1 MLASV
6 VAAFRIPDLKRR
18 ITFLFGMFAVY
29 VIGLHISVPGVDTAI
44 LSERLSG
51 GLFDILNAFTGGAF
65 KKYTIFAMGIM
76 PYINASII
84 MQLLTIAI
92 PQLEEMQKEGAAG
105 QKRIRLYT
113 RWLTGVLA
121 LFQAYGTTTW
131 LRSMGAI
138 QSRGGIFDPVIIQIA
153 ITLVAGTAFLM
164 WLGEQISDKGIGNGV
179 SIVIFAG
186 IVAVLPAQVFQTLA
200 VVWTNG
206 DWLSLVMLAVLFV
219 GTVAFMI
226 AVTQAQRKIPI
237 QHVKR
242 VVGNRMV
249 GGQSSFL
256 PLKVNSAGVIPIIFA
271 VSIQYFPMTVANIL
285 TKGDPNHW
293 MTKLAH
299 GLVPGTDWH
308 FGGQGGTVY
317 GAIIYAA
324 MIIFFTYFYTA
335 VTVNVKDLA
344 DNLKKWGSFIPGIR
358 PGKPT
363 QDYLDRIM
371 TRITLSGAI
380 FLAIV
385 ALLQYYVPQLTGIH
399 TFSLVGGTSLLIVVG
414 VALETMQAIESHLLM
429 RHYEGFIK

>member
-1 MLASV
+1 M
-6 VAAFRIPDLKRR
+6 RIPDLKKRL
-18 ITFLFGMFAVY
+18 TFLFAMFAVY
-29 VIGLHISVPGVDTAI
+29 VVGLHISVPGVDTSI
-44 LSERLSG
+44 VSQKFSG
-51 GLFDILNAFTGGAF
+51 GLFDILDAFTGGAF

-105 QKRIRLYT
+105 QKKIRLYT
-113 RWLTGVLA
+113 RWLTGVMA

-131 LRSMGAI
+131 LHSAGAV
-138 QSRGGIFDPVIIQIA
+138 QGGVWQVVQIA
-153 ITLVAGTAFLM
+153 ITLVAGTSFLM

-179 SIVIFAG
+179 SIIIFTG
-186 IVAVLPAQVFQTLA
+186 IIASLPYQVASTWEVVAVNHEYFQ
-200 VVWTNG
+200 G
-206 DWLSLVMLAVLFV
+206 LVLVALLI

-249 GGQSSFL
+249 GGSSSFL

-271 VSIQYFPMTVANIL
+271 VSIQYFPMTIAGVFAHNDPKHWL
-285 TKGDPNHW
+285 TKFAQW
-293 MTKLAH
+293 VA
-299 GLVPGTDWH
+299 PGNTWV
-308 FGGQGGTVY
+308 GSL
-317 GAIIYAA
+317 IYAL

-335 VTVNVKDLA
+335 VTFNVKDVA

-363 QDYLDRIM
+363 QDYLDKIM
-371 TRITLSGAI
+371 TRITLAGAI
-380 FLAIV
+380 FLSIV
-385 ALLQYYVPQLTGIH
+385 ALLQYYVPKITGI
-399 TFSLVGGTSLLIVVG
+399 TSFSLVGGTSLLIVVG
-414 VALETMQAIESHLLM
+414 VALETMQAIESQLLM

>member
-6 VAAFRIPDLKRR
+6 LAAFKIPDLKKR

-29 VIGLHISVPGVDTAI
+29 VFGLHISVPGVNTAI

-121 LFQAYGTTTW
+121 LFQAFGTTKW
-131 LRSMGAI
+131 LQSMGAVSGNNWTI
-138 QSRGGIFDPVIIQIA
+138 LQIA

-186 IVAVLPAQVFQTLA
+186 IVAYLPFDVARTWE
-200 VVWTNG
+200 VVKTNN
-206 DWLSLVMLAVLFV
+206 DWLGAILLVLLFV

-237 QHVKR
+237 QHVRR

-271 VSIQYFPMTVANIL
+271 VSIQYFPMTVANIITHGNPESLL
-285 TKGDPNHW
+285 TRVANS
-293 MTKLAH
+293 
-299 GLVPGTDWH
+299 LVPGATW
-308 FGGQGGTVY
+308 Y
-317 GAIIYAA
+317 GSLIYAA

-363 QDYLDRIM
+363 QDYLDKIM
-371 TRITLSGAI
+371 TRITLAGAI

-385 ALLQYYVPQLTGIH
+385 ALLQYYVPRLTGIQ

-414 VALETMQAIESHLLM
+414 VALETMQAIETHLLM